1 MISAFAAQAGT
12 EPADRP
18 RAHPR
23 TIGWLGTTALAMG
36 GSNQSLFLIAA
47 LIAGQ
52 GHILGQG
59 SAAIPLLIVGLLLGW
74 AAAPGWTELILIY
87 PNRVGGIAAACA
99 EAFRPYSAV
108 LANLA
113 GVCYWWGWVPTCG
126 LTALFS
132 AAAIH
137 HWYLPGIPVVVL
149 AISIVV
155 TFCTINLCG
164 IKWVTRLA
172 VPTAT
177 ISALLALVSGLV
189 PILSGSVDWRQA
201 TTFDL
206 TVPFPGWFGALTSM
220 MAGLYLIGFAAPA
233 FEAATCHVGET
244 VDPNRNVPRA
254 MLASALMAAVYF
266 VLLPVVW
273 LGVLGPDA
281 LGRDLALELGPTF
294 APLLGTAAKTA
305 AIWFMMF
312 NMFHGTLQPLAGAT
326 RTLAQLADDG
336 LLPRIF
342 GRRLPTD
349 APWFATVL
357 TAAMA
362 VLFLLIGD
370 PIWLIAAANF
380 TYLIGICLPN
390 VAVWLLRRDAPD
402 LHRPYRAPRGTIALG
417 LIAAIAWACSAL
429 LGFQQ
434 FGLPTVMIGI
444 VFAFA
449 GAALYAWRKLED
461 RRRLGLP
468 PAISSLHV
476 KLTGAMLVVL
486 VLDGI
491 GYLAAVTHVSSE
503 HAALVAALEDIFVA
517 VAMMTITVGLVL
529 PGMIAHSVTGL
540 ARAADRLAT
549 GTVADLARAMRALGR
564 GDLEAAQA
572 DVDLVPLATNT
583 RDEVGQMARSFN
595 QLQEE
600 IARAAIGL
608 EGARDGLRRAREEL
622 IMSNDDLRFSEER
635 LRLAL
640 EGAHQG
646 SWDWNIA
653 AGVLNYS
660 DRTRAILGLPH
671 DQAVIDI
678 DAWERLVHP
687 DDLDHVWRDFTDSVE
702 SGTGHY
708 ASEYRV
714 KAGGG
719 WRWVSDRGKIVQHD
733 AVGQPIRAV
742 GILADIT
749 EQRQVEEA
757 LIQAKVAAEQA
768 RREAEEARYRAEQA
782 DQVKTRFLAQ
792 MSHEIRTP
800 LNAVLGFA
808 GLLADS
814 PLDPQQRQHL
824 ETVRETGHL
833 LLVMLND
840 LLDYAKL
847 EAGKISLERIP
858 FRLDD
863 LLDETRRTTEML
875 LSEKTV
881 ALRFEL
887 DSALPAWVR
896 GDPIRLKQVLNNLL
910 SNAVKF
916 TAKGSIT
923 LGATVLPSP
932 PHAPGSVRFA
942 VTDTGIGVA
951 KDQHGALFQEFSQIG
966 DGTARHYGGTGLG
979 LTICRELVELMGGI
993 IGVDSDA
1000 GRGSTFWFTV
1010 SLDPVEA
1017 PLIVPEPAQ
1026 RAAAKHMPPLRI
1038 LVADDVLTNRE
1049 LARALLERQ
1058 GHLVTLAENG
1068 HQAVEA
1074 VRRQPP
1080 DVVLMDINMPVMDGI
1095 EAMRAIRALPGTVG
1109 KLPIIAMTA
1118 NAFPADLQRFVAAG
1132 MNGHVTKPFDPAS
1145 LTAAISGVGIAAP
1158 MVPDMTSPVLA
1169 MELLLGMD
1177 EAVGRATLRRLFL
1190 TMIRDVTAA
1199 TTELADA
1206 LARGD
1211 VEFSWK
1217 VAHRIKGIGGSLG
1230 VPRLS
1235 TIAGLIEA
1243 RIKAGETDGCD
1254 ALLTEMNALLVAA
1267 EAAFT
1272 RQFAELAPA

>member
-1 MISAFAAQAGT
+1 MISSSVAQKVP
-12 EPADRP
+12 EQIDRP
-18 RAHPR
+18 RPHPR

-47 LIAGQ
+47 LLAGQ
-52 GHILGQG
+52 GDILGQG
-59 SAAIPLLIVGLLLGW
+59 SAAVPLLIVGLLLGW

-87 PNRVGGIAAACA
+87 PDRVGGIAATCA
-99 EAFRPYSAV
+99 EAFRPYSAI

-132 AAAIH
+132 ASAIH

-149 AISIVV
+149 AIGIVV
-155 TFCTINLCG
+155 AFCAINLCG
-164 IKWVTRLA
+164 IKWVTMLA

-177 ISALLALVSGLV
+177 ISALLALISGLV
-189 PILSGSVDWRQA
+189 PILSGSVDWQQA

-206 TVPFPGWFGALTSM
+206 TVPFPGWFGTLTSV

-233 FEAATCHVGET
+233 FEAASCHVGET
-244 VDPNRNVPRA
+244 VNPNRNVPRA

-294 APLLGTAAKTA
+294 APLLGTAAKSA

-312 NMFHGTLQPLAGAT
+312 NMFHGTLQPLAGAA

-342 GRRLPTD
+342 GRRLTTD
-349 APWFATVL
+349 APWFATGL

-390 VAVWLLRRDAPD
+390 VAVWLLRRDAPE
-402 LHRPYRAPRGTIALG
+402 LARPYRAPRGTIGLG
-417 LIAAIAWACSAL
+417 LAAAIVWACSAL

-434 FGLPTVMIGI
+434 FGLPTVMVGI

-449 GAALYAWRKLED
+449 GAALYAWRKVED
-461 RRRLGLP
+461 RHRLGLP
-468 PAISSLHV
+468 LVVSSLHL
-476 KLTGAMLVVL
+476 KLTGAMLLVL

-491 GYLAAVTHVSSE
+491 GYLAAVSHVPSE

-517 VAMMTITVGLVL
+517 VAMLTITVGLVL
-529 PGMIAHSVTGL
+529 PGMIAHSVTGV

-564 GDLEAAQA
+564 GDLEAVQA
-572 DVDLVPLATNT
+572 DVDIVPLAAST
-583 RDEVGQMARSFN
+583 RDEVGQMAHSFN

-600 IARAAIGL
+600 IARAAAGL

-622 IMSNDDLRFSEER
+622 IMTNDDLRFSEER

-640 EGAHQG
+640 DGAHQG
-646 SWDWNIA
+646 SWDWNVA
-653 AGVLNYS
+653 NGVLNYS
-660 DRTRAILGLPH
+660 ERTRTILGLPV
-671 DQAVIDI
+671 DRAIIDI
-678 DAWERLVHP
+678 DEWERLVHP
-687 DDLDHVWRDFTDSVE
+687 EDLDRVWRDFTNSLE

-714 KAGGG
+714 AAGGS

-733 AVGQPIRAV
+733 GLGQPIRAV

-757 LIQAKVAAEQA
+757 LIQAKLAAEQA
-768 RREAEEARYRAEQA
+768 RREAEAARYRAEQA
-782 DQVKTRFLAQ
+782 DQVKTRFLAH

-814 PLDPQQRQHL
+814 PLDPQQRRHID
-824 ETVRETGHL
+824 TVRETGHL

-847 EAGKISLERIP
+847 EAGKISVERIP
-858 FRLDD
+858 FCLDE
-863 LLDETRRTTEML
+863 LLDEMRRTTEML

-881 ALRFEL
+881 ALQFEL
-887 DSALPAWVR
+887 DPALPAWVR

-923 LGATVLPSP
+923 LRATMLRTPQAS
-932 PHAPGSVRFA
+932 GNLRFE

-951 KDQHGALFQEFSQIG
+951 KEQHGALFQEFSQIG

-979 LTICRELVELMGGI
+979 LTICRELVELMGGA

-1000 GRGSTFWFTV
+1000 GRGSTFWFTAPLEV
-1010 SLDPVEA
+1010 VEA
-1017 PLIVPEPAQ
+1017 PAIVAEPAGP
-1026 RAAAKHMPPLRI
+1026 AATERTQPRRI

-1049 LARALLERQ
+1049 LARALLERA
-1058 GHLVTLAENG
+1058 GHAVTLAENG
-1068 HQAVEA
+1068 QQAIEA
-1074 VRRQPP
+1074 VRRQSL
-1080 DVVLMDINMPVMDGI
+1080 DVILMDINMPVMDGL
-1095 EAMRAIRALPGTVG
+1095 EAMRAIRALPGAAG

-1118 NAFPADLQRFVAAG
+1118 SAFPSDLQRFVAAG
-1132 MNGHVTKPFDPAS
+1132 MNGHVTKPIDPAA
-1145 LTAAISGVGIAAP
+1145 LTAAIAGVGTAPAAAPATDSGV
-1158 MVPDMTSPVLA
+1158 LA
-1169 MELLLGMD
+1169 FELLESMD

-1190 TMIRDVTAA
+1190 TMIRDVTA
-1199 TTELADA
+1199 TTAELAEA

-1211 VEFSWK
+1211 SDFGWK
-1217 VAHRIKGIGGSLG
+1217 AAHRIRGIGGSLG

-1235 TIAGLIEA
+1235 TIAGLIEDRA
-1243 RIKAGETDGCD
+1243 KAGETDGYD
-1254 ALLTEMNALLVAA
+1254 ALLTELNALLVAA
-1267 EAAFT
+1267 EAAFA

>member
-1 MISAFAAQAGT
+1 MISASAAQVAT

-18 RAHPR
+18 RPHPR

-52 GHILGQG
+52 GQILGQG

-149 AISIVV
+149 AIGIVV
-155 TFCTINLCG
+155 AFCAINLCG
-164 IKWVTRLA
+164 IKWVTMLA

-189 PILSGSVDWRQA
+189 PIMSGSVDWQQA

-206 TVPFPGWFGALTSM
+206 TVPFPGWFGALTSV

-233 FEAATCHVGET
+233 FEAASCHVGET
-244 VDPNRNVPRA
+244 VDPDRNVPRA

-312 NMFHGTLQPLAGAT
+312 NMFHGTLQPLAGAA

-342 GRRLPTD
+342 GHRLTTD
-349 APWFATVL
+349 APWFATGL

-370 PIWLIAAANF
+370 PVWLIAAANF

-402 LHRPYRAPRGTIALG
+402 LPRPYRAPRGTIGLG
-417 LIAAIAWACSAL
+417 LIAAFGWACSAL

-449 GAALYAWRKLED
+449 GAALYAWRKFED

-468 PAISSLHV
+468 PVIPSLHV

-572 DVDLVPLATNT
+572 DVDIVPLAANT

-622 IMSNDDLRFSEER
+622 IMTNDDLRFSEER

-640 EGAHQG
+640 DGAHQG

-653 AGVLNYS
+653 TGVLNYS
-660 DRTRAILGLPH
+660 ERTRAILGLPP
-671 DQAVIDI
+671 DRAIIDI

-687 DDLDHVWRDFTDSVE
+687 GDLDRVWRDFANSLE
-702 SGTGHY
+702 SGNGHY
-708 ASEYRV
+708 SSEYRV
-714 KAGGG
+714 AAGGS

-733 AVGQPIRAV
+733 ALGQPIRAV

-768 RREAEEARYRAEQA
+768 RREAEAARYRAEQA

-814 PLDPQQRQHL
+814 PLNPQQRRHL
-824 ETVRETGHL
+824 DTVRETGHL

-858 FRLDD
+858 FCLDE
-863 LLDETRRTTEML
+863 LLDEMRRTTEML

-881 ALRFEL
+881 AVQFKL
-887 DSALPAWVR
+887 DPALPAWVR

-923 LGATVLPSP
+923 LSAIVAPK
-932 PHAPGSVRFA
+932 PHAPESLRFE

-951 KDQHGALFQEFSQIG
+951 REQHGALFQEFSQIG

-979 LTICRELVELMGGI
+979 LTISRELVELMDGT

-1010 SLDPVEA
+1010 PLEVVEA
-1017 PLIVPEPAQ
+1017 PAIVPE
-1026 RAAAKHMPPLRI
+1026 AAAPTTAGRGPPMRI

-1049 LARALLERQ
+1049 LAQALLERA
-1058 GHLVTLAENG
+1058 GHVVTLAENG
-1068 HQAVEA
+1068 QQAVEA
-1074 VRRQPP
+1074 VRRHPP
-1080 DVVLMDINMPVMDGI
+1080 DLVLMDINMPVMDGL
-1095 EAMRAIRALPGTVG
+1095 EAMRAIRALPGAVG
-1109 KLPIIAMTA
+1109 KLPIIALTA
-1118 NAFPADLQRFVAAG
+1118 SAFPADLQRFVAAG
-1132 MNGHVTKPFDPAS
+1132 MNGHVTKPIDPAA
-1145 LTAAISGVGIAAP
+1145 LTAAIAGIGAAAAAAP
-1158 MVPDMTSPVLA
+1158 AAHSAVLA
-1169 MELLLGMD
+1169 LELLESMD
-1177 EAVGRATLRRLFL
+1177 EAVGRTTLRRLFL

-1199 TTELADA
+1199 TAELADA

-1211 VEFSWK
+1211 VEFGWK
-1217 VAHRIKGIGGSLG
+1217 AAHRIKGIGGSLG

-1235 TIAGLIEA
+1235 TVAGLIEA
-1243 RIKAGETDGCD
+1243 RVKAGETDGCD

-1267 EAAFT
+1267 EAAFA